1 LNSIA
6 FITGAAHDPFGYY
19 NLSIQPLHTIH
30 PYLILS
36 HLHYRFWEKIVTLLR
51 VIGIIMREF
60 YTKKI
65 GFKLLG
71 DNIKV
76 FYQQG

>member
-1 LNSIA
+1 MTLLATTICPFNHHIQSIH
-6 FITGAAHDPFGYY
+6 IGYY
-19 NLSIQPLHTIH
+19 HIYTTDLGK
-30 PYLILS
+30 
-36 HLHYRFWEKIVTLLR
+36 KIVTISR
-51 VIGIIMREF
+51 VIGIITREI

-76 FYQQG
+76 FY